1 VKKISSSA
9 NAEFKQ
15 LRELVDSSRERR
27 KAGLTVLDGIHLVQA
42 YRDHVGAPERIVVS
56 ESGLLNNEIK
66 QIVKYFSSS
75 EILQTS
81 DGLFKQLSQLATPT
95 GILAVVK
102 TPRPQPV
109 PADMDSCILLEDLQD
124 PGNLGSIL
132 RIAAAA
138 GVGHVLLSKNSV
150 QAWSPR
156 VVRAGM
162 GAHFMLQIHEQA
174 NLLTAAASFEGKVL
188 IPFGGVDKTKFF
200 LKRALEFKRIPF
212 DDFFEAQAPT
222 AQVALVPFQALPA
235 LPGYQIVPFADHSL
249 WEPPMH
255 ELLFSFS
262 EIETLHRAGFSLPR
276 YVQYRERV
284 LAAAICATSAQ
295 CAADSYCE
303 AGLAD

>member
-1 VKKISSSA
+1 MKKISSSA
-9 NAEFKQ
+9 NAEFKH

-27 KAGLTVLDGIHLVQA
+27 KAGLTVLDGIHLVQS
-42 YRDHVGAPERIVVS
+42 YRDHVGVPERIVVS
-56 ESGLLNNEIK
+56 ETGSLNSEIK
-66 QIVKYFSSS
+66 QIVKNFSSS

-102 TPRPQPV
+102 TPRPQPI
-109 PADMDSCILLEDLQD
+109 PADMGSCILLEDLQD

-132 RIAAAA
+132 RAAAAA

-188 IPFGGVDKTKFF
+188 ATSRKAPQSLYEVDLGGKVAFAFGNEGAG
-200 LKRALEFKRIPF
+200 LSR
-212 DDFFEAQAPT
+212 
-222 AQVALVPFQALPA
+222 
-235 LPGYQIVPFADHSL
+235 
-249 WEPPMH
+249 
-255 ELLFSFS
+255 EL
-262 EIETLHRAGFSLPR
+262 R
-276 YVQYRERV
+276 
-284 LAAAICATSAQ
+284 AAAHAEVSIPMPGKTESLNV
-295 CAADSYCE
+295 AAAVAVCLFE
-303 AGLAD
+303 HVRQLGKQGIGNRE

>member
-9 NAEFKQ
+9 NTEFKQ

-42 YRDHVGAPERIVVS
+42 YRDQVGAPERIVVS

-66 QIVKYFSSS
+66 QIVKNFSSS
-75 EILQTS
+75 EILQAS

-132 RIAAAA
+132 RAAAAA

-150 QAWSPR
+150 QVWSPR

-162 GAHFMLQIHEQA
+162 GAHFMLRIHEQA
-174 NLLTAAASFEGKVL
+174 DLLTAAAMFGGKVL
-188 IPFGGVDKTKFF
+188 AASRKAPQSLFDADLRGKIAFAFGNEGAGLSRQLRAAAHAEVSIPMPGKTES
-200 LKRALEFKRIPF
+200 LN
-212 DDFFEAQAPT
+212 
-222 AQVALVPFQALPA
+222 VAAAVA
-235 LPGYQIVPFADHSL
+235 VC
-249 WEPPMH
+249 
-255 ELLFSFS
+255 LF
-262 EIETLHRAGFSLPR
+262 
-276 YVQYRERV
+276 ERV
-284 LAAAICATSAQ
+284 RQLGKQGIGNG
-295 CAADSYCE
+295 E
-303 AGLAD
+303 